1 MDIKCIAL
9 DLDLTTL
16 NAQGKLSEK
25 NKAALEFAAS
35 RGVHIVIASGR
46 PLVSLPQELLAMR
59 GVDFAVTSNG
69 AAVYQLPSKRR
80 IAHHTL
86 ERASVE
92 RILQLTACLPY
103 AYEAFVDGIAY
114 AGADFLS
121 DPVAFGAPEASVGYL
136 TRTRKGVDDM
146 DAFLWEHADELE
158 AVDLFTGSKA
168 LTDEMHRFLRP
179 KLPKCYITSS
189 LPHLVEISLR
199 DGGKRNGVQT
209 AIKKLGLSPAQ
220 VAAFGDGDND
230 ADLLRWAGCGI
241 AVANA
246 SPACLAAADFVTGH
260 HDEDGLAQGIY
271 HLLGNN

>member
-46 PLVSLPQELLAMR
+46 PLVSLPQELLTMR

-69 AAVYQLPSKRR
+69 AAVYQLPSRRR
-80 IAHHTL
+80 IAHCTL

-92 RILQLTACLPY
+92 RLLQLTACLPY
-103 AYEAFVDGIAY
+103 AYEAFVDGHAY
-114 AGADFLS
+114 AGADFLF

-136 TRTRKGVDDM
+136 TRTRKPVDDM
-146 DAFLWEHADELE
+146 EAFLWEHADELE
-158 AVDLFTGSKA
+158 AVDLFTGNKKITEE
-168 LTDEMHRFLRP
+168 LHRFLRP
-179 KLPKCYITSS
+179 KLPDCYITSS
-189 LPHLVEISLR
+189 LPHLVEISHR
-199 DGGKRNGVQT
+199 DGGKHSGVRK
-209 AIKKLGLSPAQ
+209 AAAKLSISPAQ
-220 VAAFGDGDND
+220 IAAFGDGDND

-246 SPACLAAADFVTGH
+246 SPACLAAADRMVARF
-260 HDEDGLAQGIY
+260 DEDGVAQGIY
-271 HLLGNN
+271 ELLK